1 MTPFEKK
8 QPRITFIGA
17 GEKAFRMGIL
27 PGNNPY
33 TLTPFKEFWMRGY
46 TQAQDKFFGTTQR
59 KRPFDPSAPRK
70 FARNGPQDR
79 TVAANAAERNS
90 RPVISLG
97 RIEHFNRRHQTQAV

>member
-1 MTPFEKK
+1 MTSFEKK
-8 QPRITFIGA
+8 QPRSTFIGA

-33 TLTPFKEFWMRGY
+33 TETPYKEFWMRGY

-59 KRPFDPSAPRK
+59 KRT
-70 FARNGPQDR
+70 FAKHVQSVGRGNR
-79 TVAANAAERNS
+79 TPPAD

-97 RIEHFNRRHQTQAV
+97 KITHFNRKHQTQAA